1 MVNISYNGISNGPG
15 KVVTNLIL
23 GLEKSGIEFKTNQ
36 PPLPDDKLLILQ
48 ETQLLYQNTNNE
60 KVIGPNICT
69 LPIDNQYVMNQN
81 YKKMIVPCEWVK
93 QLYMKWLPEEKLV
106 IWAVGI
112 DTDLFYDMS
121 EKDKEIDC
129 LIYFKRREES
139 DLKSVISFLNEQN
152 QTFDI
157 IKYGSYS
164 EKEFM
169 TLLERSKYCIV
180 IDKCESQGIAIQEI
194 MSTNTPLFIWDTIVW
209 DDRGEEYKVEATS
222 IPYWDDSCGVKVATF
237 EELKNNFS
245 MFTNNLKKYKPRD
258 YILEN
263 LSLDK
268 SAKKIVEIL
277 QND

>member
-48 ETQLLYQNTNNE
+48 ETQLLYQNTINE